1 MHATGKYLPLECI
14 DKELECD
21 GKLDCEDGFD
31 EDDCPT
37 TCPQYIYQDSKL
49 LAPVVCFHEQVLT
62 GVWAAWVEQHAPYT
76 KDV

>member
-31 EDDCPT
+31 EDNCPT
-37 TCPQYIYQDSKL
+37 TCPQYIY
-49 LAPVVCFHEQVLT
+49 
-62 GVWAAWVEQHAPYT
+62 
-76 KDV
+76 